1 MSISIWATQ
10 NFVRAGTPYSA
21 FYDTYLAL
29 SMHMSQMSCYEISIY
44 VLLIIFVPYVV
55 VNLFLLWNTLLKK
68 LTHGKKYLTHLIP
81 YYNNSHF
88 FNHNYFVLI
97 YGYKELNKVL
107 TLLWRVEVGVGN
119 L

>member
-68 LTHGKKYLTHLIP
+68 LTHG
-81 YYNNSHF
+81 
-88 FNHNYFVLI
+88 NHNYFVLI

-107 TLLWRVEVGVGN
+107 PLLWRVEVGVGN